1 MMNWNARLTS
11 NSGRGGLRENAGRKS
26 SWRHSETQTIR
37 VPKVFALA
45 LMKLAHKLDSEETID
60 TDTKSNSEE
69 FDSDT
74 DSNFPLADSV
84 TDSIWS
90 FIDTD
95 TNSKAGEIAQ
105 DRESNQTDTKSN
117 PGEFDSDTD
126 SNSPLS
132 DSVTDSML
140 PLSAAL
146 VQTAVILKAKRSAR
160 ASLAKLLSAI
170 YHTHL
175 RPDDLGLVEGKH
187 EP

>member
-45 LMKLAHKLDSEETID
+45 LMKLAHKLDSEEAID
-60 TDTKSNSEE
+60 TDTKSNSGE
-69 FDSDT
+69 FDNDT
-74 DSNFPLADSV
+74 DSNF
-84 TDSIWS
+84 
-90 FIDTD
+90 
-95 TNSKAGEIAQ
+95 
-105 DRESNQTDTKSN
+105 
-117 PGEFDSDTD
+117 
-126 SNSPLS
+126 PLS

-160 ASLAKLLSAI
+160 ASLAQLLSAI

-187 EP
+187 ES